1 MSAIKFS
8 IAKYVKCNNFIK
20 NCNLSLSEKA
30 LRNHRHKY
38 RHKNKR
44 LLNRCIYIYMQ
55 LLLNR
60 SVLCVCDC
68 FFVKNNFFL
77 SEKFLQ
83 PYC

>member
-44 LLNRCIYIYMQ
+44 LLNRCIYIYATSFESFSFM
-55 LLLNR
+55 
-60 SVLCVCDC
+60 CV
-68 FFVKNNFFL
+68 
-77 SEKFLQ
+77 
-83 PYC
+83 